1 MNNDLFSNS
10 NISGN
15 DSDSLF
21 GSDIMEGPDYWSS
34 NTEETGESEDL
45 QEDRSDSY
53 DYSSDLQYINSTL
66 DVISGET
73 ESLVLQVDNLNSNLV
88 TFQSDHKILVGL
100 VFCIVFYLLIKIGFT
115 IFNKVLGLNQ
125 A

>member
-1 MNNDLFSNS
+1 MNNDLFVNS

-15 DSDSLF
+15 YSDSMS
-21 GSDIMEGPDYWSS
+21 GSDNLEGSDNRSS
-34 NTEETGESEDL
+34 DSEETGELEEL
-45 QEDRSDSY
+45 QENRSDSY